1 MFPSRNKIA
10 TRAIFFKIQFI
21 YRKRKQQ
28 SCDKKKKHKKKQT
41 RIKSELTLLKIKVTL
56 RNYPSSLLS
65 LLGEK
70 ISCSA

>member
-28 SCDKKKKHKKKQT
+28 SCDKKKNTKKNKL
-41 RIKSELTLLKIKVTL
+41 EL
-56 RNYPSSLLS
+56 NLS
-65 LLGEK
+65 
-70 ISCSA
+70 